1 LASTLLNKGAFV
13 NHPKETYTSYK
24 NPPLLEAIIGYDRGY
39 HKNIDM
45 VKLLLKHGADPNQI
59 IKRNDGLE
67 YTVIQ
72 RVEAIIKAREGK
84 NDKKIKAVM
93 RLLKRETSD

>member
-1 LASTLLNKGAFV
+1 
-13 NHPKETYTSYK
+13 
-24 NPPLLEAIIGYDRGY
+24 
-39 HKNIDM
+39 M

-72 RVEAIIKAREGK
+72 RVEAVIKAREGK
-84 NDKKIKAVM
+84 NDERIKAVM
-93 RLLKRETSD
+93 RLLRREAL